1 MRKKSEVLLLKPLP
15 PRGNAGDVIDVKIHY
30 ANMVL
35 IPQGIAIWHDQ
46 QAKNQRESQM
56 KKIEKNKA
64 EYLTTIKDMLT
75 AIEANGGLI
84 FEKQATEAGKLYDS
98 ISTKDIANKIHI
110 DYKIK
115 IAVDHFESD
124 KIEELGEFS
133 TNFNYE
139 TISSKIP
146 VKVIKKGE

>member
-64 EYLTTIKDMLT
+64 EYLSSVKDMLA

-84 FEKQATEAGKLYDS
+84 FDKQATEAGKLYDS
-98 ISTKDIANKIHI
+98 ISAKDIANKIHM

-115 IAVDHFESD
+115 LAVDHFENE
-124 KIEELGEFS
+124 KIEELGEYSSMF
-133 TNFNYE
+133 TYE
-139 TISSKIP
+139 SITSKIP
-146 VKVIKKGE
+146 VKVVKKGE